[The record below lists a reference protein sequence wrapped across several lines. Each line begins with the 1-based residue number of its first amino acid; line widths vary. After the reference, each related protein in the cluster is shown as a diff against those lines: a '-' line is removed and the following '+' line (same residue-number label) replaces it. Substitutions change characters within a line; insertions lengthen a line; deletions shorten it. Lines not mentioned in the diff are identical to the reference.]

1 MSDRTLLT
9 DAVTRI
15 FRDFYKNELLNQARR
30 DGWCAGLWKALEQAG
45 MTLISVPEV
54 AGGSGGEFVDV
65 AEVLRLAG
73 KYCAS
78 VPLAET
84 ALLGGWALARADLSI
99 PAGPLAFHVVQ
110 ELDQFTMVRDSG
122 GWRVSGTLRNIP
134 WARHAASLVL
144 VASTGGAEK
153 IICAFPGSYK
163 VENQTNIAGEARD
176 SVTFDAAIIGE
187 RHVGGIAGVT
197 IAAEAMQ
204 RGALARAIQMA
215 GALEQVLE
223 MTLTYVRQR
232 SQFGKPLIKFQ
243 AVQQELARLA
253 GEAAIAKAS
262 AMAAAACVQAGQGV
276 AIHAAIAKIK
286 AGEAAQAG
294 ASISHQLHGAIG
306 VTDEYLL
313 HHSTLRLW
321 AWRSEYGNDAAWA
334 EMLGEHTL
342 DVGAA
347 TFWDEVTGSTK
358 DHG

>member
-1 MSDRTLLT
+1 MSDRALLT

-15 FRDFYKNELLNQARR
+15 FRDFYKNELLNRARHA
-30 DGWCAGLWKALEQAG
+30 GWCAELWTTLEHAG
-45 MTLISVPEV
+45 MTLISVPED
-54 AGGSGGEFVDV
+54 AGGSGGDLVDV

-84 ALLGGWALARADLSI
+84 ALLGGWALARAGMPI
-99 PAGPLAFHVVQ
+99 PAGPLAFGVVQ
-110 ELDQFTMVRDSG
+110 ATDRFTMARDGG
-122 GWRVSGTLRNIP
+122 GWCVSGTLRNIP

-144 VASTGGAEK
+144 VASAGGVEK
-153 IICAFPGSYK
+153 IICVPSGSYQ
-163 VENQTNIAGEARD
+163 VENRVNIAGEARD
-176 SVTFDAAIIGE
+176 SVTFDAVMVDE
-187 RHVGGIAGVT
+187 HHVGGIAGAT

-223 MTLTYVRQR
+223 TTLAYVKQR
-232 SQFGKPLIKFQ
+232 SQFGRPLIKFQ

-262 AMAAAACVQAGQGV
+262 AMAAAACVQAGQDV
-276 AIHAAIAKIK
+276 MTHAAIAKIK

-294 ASISHQLHGAIG
+294 ASIGHQLHGAIG

-321 AWRSEYGNDAAWA
+321 AWRSEYGNEAAWA
-334 EMLGEHTL
+334 EMLGGHTL
-342 DVGAA
+342 DVGATA
-347 TFWDEVTGSTK
+347 FWDEVTESGR
-358 DHG
+358 DYG